1 MEEEENTHQE
11 KREKDHEK
19 LLNMRVLH
27 LQEQLKEKDEQL
39 EHFEL
44 QFKKLYEDFN
54 FNLEIIYERDNEIQ
68 LLNQKLQKLTELNSS
83 KDTEIRE
90 LKQNSIRL
98 NQLEQENAMLNK
110 KLDSLMQGRNPTP
123 RLEPRPPRVEYK
135 NLLKDN
141 RNTVTKKIS
150 YINTSIYAEKVQ
162 ENLPKEESM
171 IDTVARP
178 IVELNFDLEARIKA
192 LEAENTT
199 KDRKSASLSNSR
211 IADKSPEFNTD
222 ITVAREKVKKQEKE
236 IGELIKSLQVYKKQ
250 NDVGSKSK
258 LKNYDEQITALNDDI
273 ERLHTGEY
281 RSISRTG
288 QSEDGEKK
296 YKPFVRPRSSFDKR
310 FN

>member
-1 MEEEENTHQE
+1 MAEEGDTHLE
-11 KREKDHEK
+11 KREKEHEK
-19 LLNMRVLH
+19 LLNMRILH
-27 LQEQLKEKDEQL
+27 LQEQLKEKEDQL
-39 EHFEL
+39 GDFEL

-54 FNLEIIYERDNEIQ
+54 FNLEIIYERDKEIQ
-68 LLNQKLQKLTELNSS
+68 LLNQRLQKVTELNSS
-83 KDTEIRE
+83 KDAEIRE
-90 LKQNSIRL
+90 LKQNSVRL

-141 RNTVTKKIS
+141 RNVVTKKIS
-150 YINTSIYAEKVQ
+150 YINNSGYAEKNQ
-162 ENLPKEESM
+162 ENPPKEDSM

-211 IADKSPEFNTD
+211 IMDKSPEFNTE

-250 NDVGSKSK
+250 NDANSRSK
-258 LKNYDEQITALNDDI
+258 LRVYDDQITALNDDI
-273 ERLHTGEY
+273 ERLRTGEI
-281 RSISRTG
+281 RSASRTG